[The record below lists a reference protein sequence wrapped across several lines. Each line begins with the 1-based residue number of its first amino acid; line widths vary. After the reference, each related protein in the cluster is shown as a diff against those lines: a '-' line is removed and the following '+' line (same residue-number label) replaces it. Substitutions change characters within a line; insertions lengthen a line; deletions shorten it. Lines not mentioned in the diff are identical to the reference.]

1 MFQKKNQ
8 RNEHRLNFVRA
19 YYNAFADDLTH
30 FSSNQIAFANKAIQN
45 FDSTSHNSMPVFE
58 QGIYEILGGIRAN
71 EKRVIEIKKQFD
83 KTIIDPMNKTLTK
96 HAEFYTLIDKCSK
109 AFEQYGDMT
118 ERAIKEYEGYVQ
130 AFNSSMIEGKTK
142 KADKDVFTEA
152 HKYSI
157 TIKHMILLLLQI
169 CDDLTRMK
177 PLALAKEM
185 EYIKAFSLSFKNF
198 GLFTQENL
206 GNFMGTTLM
215 KSKFIFDIVGKVYQI
230 NEKFSLEQEYYAGN
244 VLLSD
249 DLEALNASREMIN
262 QDMKV
267 GGR

>member
-71 EKRVIEIKKQFD
+71 EKR
-83 KTIIDPMNKTLTK
+83 
-96 HAEFYTLIDKCSK
+96 LIDKSSK